1 MDGAFCMP
9 VFQPSE
15 GTPMPD
21 FSGDDEATYNNL
33 RSHTPAREGAA
44 PTPANFPRR
53 RPTPRTAVEVEQV
66 EGLDLN
72 LAQFL
77 ASRASRARRHTSRP
91 QSTQQSLPV
100 WIFHRVRESPVGYG
114 RDTAWPLAQEW
125 ARMVT
130 GREHFTEWAWAVGL
144 SRPKAAAELMDHGFT
159 PDVLDTLIEGK
170 PARSLLRTGYD
181 VQEVIYGLY
190 QAARNEA
197 TC

>member
-1 MDGAFCMP
+1 
-9 VFQPSE
+9 
-15 GTPMPD
+15 
-21 FSGDDEATYNNL
+21 
-33 RSHTPAREGAA
+33 
-44 PTPANFPRR
+44 
-53 RPTPRTAVEVEQV
+53 
-66 EGLDLN
+66 
-72 LAQFL
+72 
-77 ASRASRARRHTSRP
+77 
-91 QSTQQSLPV
+91 
-100 WIFHRVRESPVGYG
+100 
-114 RDTAWPLAQEW
+114 
-125 ARMVT
+125 MVT